1 MQEHEKI
8 APHVHPKRDS
18 HGREVLLSEP
28 SQPTP
33 LSAWQDPD
41 AIAAVVPGGEIPSTL
56 NGIALAAW
64 PATPRDDA
72 GWARIAGGAGIDE
85 PAFVPPPGKNA
96 AAGLVMLKPD
106 GRVWLVSPS
115 NRYAGY
121 RNTFPKGTV
130 ESGASLRATAV
141 KETWEES
148 GLVAEVTGHLIDAL
162 RSGSYTR
169 YYLAR
174 RLGGDPTTMGWESQA
189 VHLVPQRRLHEMIEN
204 AFDRPIVEA
213 LRGRF
218 GA

>member
-1 MQEHEKI
+1 MQEHQEI
-8 APHVHPKRDS
+8 SPQVHPKRDS

-28 SQPTP
+28 SRPTP
-33 LSAWQDPD
+33 LSSWHDPA
-41 AIAAVVPGGEIPSTL
+41 AIATVVPGGEMPATL

-64 PATPRDDA
+64 PAMPRDDA
-72 GWARIAGGAGIDE
+72 GWARIAGGASMEE
-85 PAFVPPPGKNA
+85 PTFVVPPGKNA
-96 AAGLVMLKPD
+96 AAGLVMLEAD
-106 GRVWLVSPS
+106 GRVWIVSPS

-148 GLVAEVTGHLIDAL
+148 GLVAEVTGHLVDAL

-174 RLGGDPTTMGWESQA
+174 RLGGDPATMGWESQA
-189 VHLVPQRRLHEMIEN
+189 VHLVPLRRLNEMIESP
-204 AFDRPIVEA
+204 FDRPIVEA
-213 LRGRF
+213 LVARF